1 MPVQNMIIL
10 TKARKLCQWST
21 CSNRVLNREA
31 GGGKERG
38 GEQKGGKNVMSQ
50 LCSTAGPQADPLTFI
65 HNGIQDA
72 LLLKK
77 NKKTINLMYG

>member
-21 CSNRVLNREA
+21 CSNSVLNREV
-31 GGGKERG
+31 
-38 GEQKGGKNVMSQ
+38 GEGRQKRGKNVMSQ
-50 LCSTAGPQADPLTFI
+50 LCSTAGPQADPLKSI
-65 HNGIQDA
+65 HNSTQEA

-77 NKKTINLMYG
+77 NKKAMNLMCR

>member
-1 MPVQNMIIL
+1 MIIL

-21 CSNRVLNREA
+21 CSNRVLNGEV
-31 GGGKERG
+31 GGGRGER
-38 GEQKGGKNVMSQ
+38 QKGGKNVMLQ

-65 HNGIQDA
+65 HNSTQEA

-77 NKKTINLMYG
+77 NKKTIHLMCR